1 MPRSCPKGKILRKSY
16 KRSRYTRKSGSRVSA
31 SSVKSSCIKDRGSRG
46 KGKKIFKSLKVG
58 ALSQYGYKVAS
69 PKKSR
74 RSSLRKAVKSY
85 GKSSTIKKLNVI
97 GVYNKRTNPGIVN
110 KIKQDMEYVRTL

>member
-1 MPRSCPKGKILRKSY
+1 MPRNCPKGSIKRKSY
-16 KRSRYTRKSGSRVSA
+16 RRSSYTKKSGVKVRGSYI
-31 SSVKSSCIKDRGSRG
+31 KSSCIRDRGSRG
-46 KGKKIFKSLKVG
+46 KGKKIIQSLKKG
-58 ALSQYGYKVAS
+58 ALSQYGYKVKS

-97 GVYNKRTNPGIVN
+97 GVYNKRSSPSTVK